1 MLSSKGG
8 PRETNPAPVRVD
20 VRTQKARQP
29 QGLRGTTRN
38 PAVSPE
44 SAADNI
50 RLRES
55 HLGSPKESSPTRQ
68 TTWMCVPLD
77 ASPLEK
83 GEINS
88 MLVFV
93 LL

>member
-1 MLSSKGG
+1 MLLVI
-8 PRETNPAPVRVD
+8 NIPVRVD
-20 VRTQKARQP
+20 VWTQKVRLP
-29 QGLRGTTRN
+29 QGLRGTSRN

-44 SAADNI
+44 SVADNI

-55 HLGSPKESSPTRQ
+55 HLGSPKESSPMRQ
-68 TTWMCVPLD
+68 TTWVCVSLD

-88 MLVFV
+88 ILMFMC
-93 LL
+93 